1 MEDGTHQIVTPKIHH
16 ERGNK
21 KTITSHLTEREGRQ
35 VQQHGERD
43 QETKLTKKGPTK
55 IAMWLDFKYIKND
68 LLWTIRENEFF
79 LPKNL
84 EIFKLFLESYFFGS
98 C

>member
-21 KTITSHLTEREGRQ
+21 KTITSHLTERRSLEGRQ

-55 IAMWLDFKYIKND
+55 IAM
-68 LLWTIRENEFF
+68 
-79 LPKNL
+79 
-84 EIFKLFLESYFFGS
+84 
-98 C
+98 